1 MTQHLKVKILS
12 HHMVSHCKLEI
23 IQEEILLPKVD
34 FTIDGLL
41 IDVESKGEK
50 SGQVSYPE
58 TNRPNPSGKNYFSV
72 SNTTIPPVVLIL
84 KNMESFTTKGLRAFT
99 IISSQH

>member
-1 MTQHLKVKILS
+1 
-12 HHMVSHCKLEI
+12 MVSHCKLKI

-50 SGQVSYPE
+50 SDQVSYPE
-58 TNRPNPSGKNYFSV
+58 SDTLLMDSLPIWYIWL
-72 SNTTIPPVVLIL
+72 SNSKQTQSKWEKLL
-84 KNMESFTTKGLRAFT
+84 F
-99 IISSQH
+99 H

>member
-12 HHMVSHCKLEI
+12 HHMVSHCKLKI

-34 FTIDGLL
+34 FTTDGLL
-41 IDVESKGEK
+41 IDVESKGER

-58 TNRPNPSGKNYFSV
+58 SETLLMDSLPIWY
-72 SNTTIPPVVLIL
+72 I
-84 KNMESFTTKGLRAFT
+84 
-99 IISSQH
+99 

>member
-12 HHMVSHCKLEI
+12 HHMVSHCKLKI

-41 IDVESKGEK
+41 IDVESKGER

-58 TNRPNPSGKNYFSV
+58 SETLLMDSLPIWY
-72 SNTTIPPVVLIL
+72 I
-84 KNMESFTTKGLRAFT
+84 
-99 IISSQH
+99 